1 MDTLNLFNLNPK
13 EIVIIA
19 KEVLEDTKQKET
31 V

>member
-1 MDTLNLFNLNPK
+1 MDTLNLFNLNPM

-19 KEVLEDTKQKET
+19 KEVLEDTKQKEM

>member
-1 MDTLNLFNLNPK
+1 MDTLNLFNLNPM